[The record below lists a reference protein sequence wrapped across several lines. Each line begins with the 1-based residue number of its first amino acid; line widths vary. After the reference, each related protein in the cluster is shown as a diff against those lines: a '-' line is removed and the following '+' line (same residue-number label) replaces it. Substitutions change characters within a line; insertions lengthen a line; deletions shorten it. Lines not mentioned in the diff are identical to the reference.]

1 MEKRLTADLNVV
13 ANSNLEIQLLD
24 GNLNIIQKLDDEPN
38 DVGGL
43 TSAELKAKFD
53 ESGNIIK
60 KYINETLIP
69 AVLTDDATE
78 ESRKQAEAAR
88 VAAEQG
94 RVTAEE
100 GRVSAETARAAAEQ
114 ARSEAEASRVSAENA
129 RAAAE
134 TARADETAGIVARAT
149 EQANAAAGSASQAA
163 GSEQS
168 AKDAAGTATGAA
180 ISASQ
185 SETAASGS
193 ASQASA
199 AAAAAAGS
207 AAGAETASKTAQSW
221 AVGGTGTR
229 PGEDTDNAKYW
240 AEKAQAVVGGDFA
253 TKVEAQGYVT
263 AHNESNAAH
272 LDIREALSDK
282 AAATHASQHGKDGK
296 DPITPDAIGAIAS
309 TAKGTAGGVASLGA
323 DGKVPAS
330 QLPETN
336 TYTKDEIL
344 KDATAAKFGKDTGA
358 VPDEVLDVLSK
369 SVLEGTYPV
378 VDVYAGQNWEKGTV
392 PNVSGS
398 VWQQIA
404 VANNILFSF
413 PISGTTAV
421 MSTDGKTWTTFTIPT
436 VSGGYNYGG
445 RHRIVYAGDTYYL
458 LIPITSSPYKAII
471 YATQNLSTWTLKCT
485 LSLTNIAYDLFYSN
499 YLSKFV
505 LIDISGKVYLS
516 SDAENWG
523 NTYNLGASASG
534 FNNGIDGPDGFYIA
548 AKVSKKFQVIKL
560 KSDSFETVF
569 TSADLPNTLFDVAFV
584 KFKGKYFAY
593 TPYGIAHSEDL
604 KEWQLSDANYQS
616 SSTNVTTIVQQLA
629 CSDVNVLIKFGL
641 ESLVS
646 FDGLNFKR
654 ITDSVSSQQGSMAY
668 INGVFCFHSQGAPSA
683 INPCYTPDTTFKD
696 EPGLVDVLGNMVNI
710 PLKQIAGA
718 ASIETGTYT
727 GTGATTLTLRTNSKP
742 KIMLLCEEIFGSSYY
757 PHILIALLPDELN
770 NNVLF
775 LPSILFKSSHGE
787 TLEGAPVQ
795 LTTLSDNVL
804 KIDTDGLQ
812 SAKDIFNKS
821 GTLYRFFFLAA

>member
-1 MEKRLTADLNVV
+1 MNRIISLSVEDMYIKYTGEAFGATGSHNAVTLRMTFGPAWEGTAKTAYFTDALGNTSV
-13 ANSNLEIQLLD
+13 ALVLGLD
-24 GNLNIIQKLDDEPN
+24 TLVDGAYEV
-38 DVGGL
+38 DVP
-43 TSAELKAKFD
+43 SEALKAAGVATITIKGVLV
-53 ESGNIIK
+53 SGETTTKAITTAAGHFRVLDSELPDSAGNAGTITPSEKDQLQAEIDGL
-60 KYINETLIP
+60 ETLFTT
-69 AVLTDDATE
+69 AKAA
-78 ESRKQAEAAR
+78 AEAA
-88 VAAEQG
+88 A
-94 RVTAEE
+94 
-100 GRVSAETARAAAEQ
+100 
-114 ARSEAEASRVSAENA
+114 
-129 RAAAE
+129 
-134 TARADETAGIVARAT
+134 
-149 EQANAAAGSASQAA
+149 ANAKAS
-163 GSEQS
+163 ETN
-168 AKDAAGTATGAA
+168 AKA
-180 ISASQ
+180 

-199 AAAAAAGS
+199 AAAAAAQS
-207 AAGAETASKTAQSW
+207 AASVDGINKTAQSW

-240 AEKAQAVVGGDFA
+240 AKKAQAVVGGDFA

-272 LDIREALSDK
+272 SDIRKALEGK
-282 AAATHASQHGKDGK
+282 AAATHASQHGKDGE
-296 DPITPDAIGAIAS
+296 DPITPAAIGA
-309 TAKGTAGGVASLGA
+309 ASLGA

-330 QLPETN
+330 QLPETD

-369 SVLEGTYPV
+369 SILEGTYPV

-421 MSTDGKTWTTFTIPT
+421 MSTDGKTWTTLTIPT

-445 RHRIVYAGDTYYL
+445 RHRIVYVGDTYYL

-485 LSLTNIAYDLFYSN
+485 LSLTNIAFDLFYSN

-505 LIDISGKVYLS
+505 LIDIYGKVYLS
-516 SDAENWG
+516 SDAENWES
-523 NTYNLGASASG
+523 TYSLGTSASSRPM

-548 AKVSKKFQVIKL
+548 VPVSKKIQVFKL

-569 TSADLPNTLFDVAFV
+569 TSADLSNTIENVAFV
-584 KFKGKYFAY
+584 KFKGKYFVYSA
-593 TPYGIAHSEDL
+593 YGIAHSEDL
-604 KEWQLSDANYQS
+604 KAWQLSDANYQS
-616 SSTNVTTIVQQLA
+616 SSTNPTTITQQLA
-629 CSDVNVLIKFGL
+629 CSDVNVLIKFST

-654 ITDSVSSQQGSMAY
+654 ITDGVASQQGSMAY
-668 INGVFCFHSQGAPSA
+668 INGVFCFHSQGAPST
-683 INPCYTPDTTFKD
+683 INPYYTPDTTFKD

-718 ASIETGTYT
+718 TQCEVGSYVGANEDTKTIKCSFSPKFFAITSAGRGVYGIPIYYAPLPEQNVSYNFVYLTISSASSEIVSRS
-727 GTGATTLTLRTNSKP
+727 GATTIERTSNGV
-742 KIMLLCEEIFGSSYY
+742 KISSSRFSSDAFNDANATYY
-757 PHILIALLPDELN
+757 Y
-770 NNVLF
+770 LF
-775 LPSILFKSSHGE
+775 IG
-787 TLEGAPVQ
+787 
-795 LTTLSDNVL
+795 
-804 KIDTDGLQ
+804 
-812 SAKDIFNKS
+812 
-821 GTLYRFFFLAA
+821 